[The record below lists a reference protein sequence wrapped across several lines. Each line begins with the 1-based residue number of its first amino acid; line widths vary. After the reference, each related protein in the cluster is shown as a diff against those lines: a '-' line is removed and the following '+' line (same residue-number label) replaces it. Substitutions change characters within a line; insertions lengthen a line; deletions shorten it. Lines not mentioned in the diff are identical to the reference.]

1 MKYDDFST
9 RMKKYESVS
18 QLHLTPRMPVIMR
31 LDGISFHTFTKGLI
45 RPFDETLLNAMAIT
59 ASRLCAG
66 IQGAI
71 FGYTQSDE
79 ISILIQDWKN
89 LKTDQW
95 FGNNV
100 QKMVS
105 ASASMATAFFN
116 EKFTHPTKVVSAFF
130 DSRVFNIPKEE
141 VANYFIWRQKDC
153 TRNSINSL
161 AQSKF
166 SSKELHGKNTSQV
179 QDMLMEAHNINWNNL
194 ETRYKRGTC
203 VVNGIIDWECP
214 IFTQDRN
221 YIEDT
226 YNFDKVNEDE
236 DNL

>member
-1 MKYDDFST
+1 MKNDQFGD
-9 RMKKYESVS
+9 RIKRYESIS
-18 QLHLTPRMPVIMR
+18 QNYLTSRTPVIMR
-31 LDGISFHTFTKGLI
+31 LDGISFSNYTRGLA
-45 RPFDETLLNAMAIT
+45 RPYDEPFNTAMGKT
-59 ASRLCAG
+59 ASHLCSK

-71 FGYTQSDE
+71 FAYTQSDE

-89 LKTDQW
+89 LNTGNW

-105 ASASMATAFFN
+105 ASASIATAFFN
-116 EKFTHPTKVVSAFF
+116 DEFVHPTKNDLALF

-166 SSKELHGKNTSQV
+166 SAKELHGKSVSQV
-179 QDMLMEAHNINWNNL
+179 QDMLMDVYNINWNDVP
-194 ETRYKRGTC
+194 TRFKRGTC

-221 YIEDT
+221 YIENT
-226 YNFDKVNEDE
+226 YNFSET
-236 DNL
+236 LA

>member
-9 RMKKYESVS
+9 RMKTYEAVS
-18 QLHLTPRMPVIMR
+18 QIHLTPRTPVIMR
-31 LDGISFHTFTKGLI
+31 LDGIHWHSYTKGLI
-45 RPFDETLLNAMAIT
+45 RPYDESLSNAMGKT
-59 ASRLCAG
+59 VQYLCKQ

-89 LKTDQW
+89 LNTGNW

-105 ASASMATAFFN
+105 ASASAATAYFN
-116 EKFTHPTKVVSAFF
+116 SIFTHPSRKDLALF

-166 SSKELHGKNTSQV
+166 SAKELHGKSVSQV
-179 QDMLMEAHNINWNNL
+179 QDMLMDAHNINWNDVP
-194 ETRYKRGTC
+194 TRFKRGTC
-203 VVNGIIDWECP
+203 VVNGLIDWECP
-214 IFTQDRN
+214 IFTQDRK
-221 YIEDT
+221 YIENT
-226 YNFDKVNEDE
+226 YNFDEV
-236 DNL
+236 LS

>member
-1 MKYDDFST
+1 MKHDDFGD

-31 LDGISFHTFTKGLI
+31 LDGCAFHTFTKGLI
-45 RPFDETLLNAMAIT
+45 RPFDETLLNAMALT

-89 LKTDQW
+89 LNTDRW

-100 QKMVS
+100 QKMTSIS
-105 ASASMATAFFN
+105 ASIATAYFN
-116 EKFTHPTKVVSAFF
+116 TIFKHPSNTSPALF

-166 SSKELHGKNTSQV
+166 SAKELHGKSVSQV
-179 QDMLMEAHNINWNNL
+179 QDMLMDVHNINWNDVP
-194 ETRYKRGTC
+194 TRFKRGTC

-221 YIEDT
+221 YIENT
-226 YNFDKVNEDE
+226 YNFSET
-236 DNL
+236 LA

>member
-1 MKYDDFST
+1 MKFDDFST
-9 RMKKYESVS
+9 RMKVYESAS
-18 QLHLTPRMPVIMR
+18 QLHLTPRTPVICR
-31 LDGISFHTFTKGLI
+31 LDGVSFSSFTRGLEK
-45 RPFDETLLNAMAIT
+45 PFDDSLSNVMART
-59 ASRLCAG
+59 TKVLCDS

-79 ISILIQDWKN
+79 ISILIQDWKKLN
-89 LKTDQW
+89 TDRW

-105 ASASMATAFFN
+105 VSASAATAFFN
-116 EKFTHPTKVVSAFF
+116 KNFQHPSTHKDMLALF

-141 VANYFIWRQKDC
+141 VANYFIWRQKDA

-179 QDMLMEAHNINWNNL
+179 QDMLMDTHGINWNDIP
-194 ETRYKRGTC
+194 TKFKRGTC
-203 VVNGIIDWECP
+203 VVNGDIDFECP
-214 IFTQDRN
+214 IFTQDRK
-221 YIEDT
+221 YIEST
-226 YNFDKVNEDE
+226 YDFSETVP
-236 DNL
+236 

>member
-1 MKYDDFST
+1 MKHDDFGN
-9 RMKKYESVS
+9 RMKTFESVS
-18 QLHLTPRMPVIMR
+18 QTNLMIRTPVIMR
-31 LDGISFHTFTKGLI
+31 LDGKAHHTFCRGLNK
-45 RPFDETLLNAMAIT
+45 PFDDAYSNAMAEVT
-59 ASRLCAG
+59 FHLCNE
-66 IQGAI
+66 IQGVVFA
-71 FGYTQSDE
+71 YTQSDE

-89 LKTDQW
+89 LNTDRW

-105 ASASMATAFFN
+105 ISASIATAYFN
-116 EKFTHPTKVVSAFF
+116 SIFKHPSNTSPALF

-141 VANYFIWRQKDC
+141 VANYFIWRQKDA

-179 QDMLMEAHNINWNNL
+179 QDMLMDKFSVNWNDQL
-194 ETRYKRGTC
+194 VRFKRGVC
-203 VVNGIIDWECP
+203 VKDGEIDYECP

-221 YIEDT
+221 YIENT
-226 YNFDKVNEDE
+226 YNFDEV
-236 DNL
+236 LP